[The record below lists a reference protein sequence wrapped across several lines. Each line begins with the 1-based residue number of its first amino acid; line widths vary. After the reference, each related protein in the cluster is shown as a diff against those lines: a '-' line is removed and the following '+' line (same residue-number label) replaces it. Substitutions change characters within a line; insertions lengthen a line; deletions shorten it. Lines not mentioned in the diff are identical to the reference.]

1 MPMVIP
7 SLANPVASGK
17 YPSYCERQSAGVAS
31 VRSSSRKS
39 GCVLWRVLVQSRACW
54 PHLTGIFFLSILSL
68 PLTLLYPLPLKIA
81 VDGVLG
87 HQSLPPMLS
96 AFDGRLGL
104 LGLALTLMVG
114 LAVLVNLQALASWW
128 LQTYTGEKLAWD
140 F

>member
-7 SLANPVASGK
+7 SLDNLVAKVST
-17 YPSYCERQSAGVAS
+17 PRIVSDNRLVFAQ

-39 GCVLWRVLVQSRACW
+39 GSVLWRVLVQFGACL
-54 PHLTGIFFLSILSL
+54 PNLTGILFLSILSL

-128 LQTYTGEKLAWD
+128 LQTYAGEKLA
-140 F
+140 